1 MTDKEKAV
9 IIIDLIEKVT
19 QEIIDKPLQRKKYL
33 QMRGHLEKAVKLTG
47 NGIKREWSRPP
58 SLPIFQH
65 EKGTAK
71 PFNPR
76 QAATYW
82 LTIHPNQHAKERKSN
97 GNI

>member
-71 PFNPR
+71 PFEPETSGDVLADNAPEP
-76 QAATYW
+76 T
-82 LTIHPNQHAKERKSN
+82 RK
-97 GNI
+97 GKKK

>member
-65 EKGTAK
+65 EKGTA
-71 PFNPR
+71 
-76 QAATYW
+76 QAIYTRNKRRR
-82 LTIHPNQHAKERKSN
+82 T
-97 GNI
+97 G